1 MLAACNAGRKVSQVP
16 GRNWFGSRLQ
26 PTAGNTD
33 NNMNAPCGFNPTPTG
48 TPTGSQTGGAG
59 ITNGAPANGAPTNGA
74 PTNGPTGG
82 GNAGATAVSSS
93 SNQGGTSRNATPRM
107 SQSAMSDSSQKT
119 KNSTNCKRGSIS
131 KAMDR
136 MAESLESRVGGRIV
150 RVV

>member
-1 MLAACNAGRKVSQVP
+1 MAAANVSVAAA
-16 GRNWFGSRLQ
+16 SI
-26 PTAGNTD
+26 
-33 NNMNAPCGFNPTPTG
+33 NMNAPGE
-48 TPTGSQTGGAG
+48 GAG
-59 ITNGAPANGAPTNGA
+59 CPCPQLLPAFGSNS
-74 PTNGPTGG
+74 
-82 GNAGATAVSSS
+82 NAGATAVSSS